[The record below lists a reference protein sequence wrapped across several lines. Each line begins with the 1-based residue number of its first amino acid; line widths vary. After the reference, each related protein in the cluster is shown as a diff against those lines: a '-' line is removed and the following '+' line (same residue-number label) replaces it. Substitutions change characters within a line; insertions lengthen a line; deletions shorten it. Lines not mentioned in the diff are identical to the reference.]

1 MTLGIRISFTS
12 STSAIM
18 FPSPRSPR
26 LNWFLFVFIALPVLI
41 GCQAPGPQN
50 RVGLDMSTPS
60 SDLGQWKAL
69 DSALNRAVL
78 ENTLPGAV
86 LLTARDGRVVVHKA
100 YGHANPI
107 TGKKM
112 DTSSLFRICSQS
124 KAITATAALILW
136 EKGALELDDPVSK
149 YIPEFAETG
158 ILDSV
163 YADSSFS
170 TLPNPTPLTIR
181 HLMTHTSGL
190 PYGEIGDPRF
200 EKLYAQA
207 DVVDLFPRDG
217 RSTLDNAKKLGN
229 LALIHAP
236 GQRWNYSLG
245 LDVLV
250 AVIEVASGRPYA
262 AFVEEELFLP
272 LGMTNTHFTVP
283 QSDRPRLTEVMTPA
297 DSPSGWKPHT
307 HPVYTTD
314 YPRHPEWPLCSG
326 GAGLT
331 STAEDYARFLQM
343 HLDGGLGPNGRL
355 LRKATIDTI
364 MADHAAGLLDGPWRQ
379 GLAFGVK
386 HSEPGTGR
394 FFWSGYFNTQYFADP
409 TTQELTVLMKQTY
422 GLQHDPSSGPFGA
435 LLWN

>member
-69 DSALNRAVL
+69 DSVLNRAVL

-136 EKGALELDDPVSK
+136 EKGALELDDPVSQ

-158 ILDSV
+158 ILDLS
-163 YADSSFS
+163 
-170 TLPNPTPLTIR
+170 
-181 HLMTHTSGL
+181 
-190 PYGEIGDPRF
+190 
-200 EKLYAQA
+200 
-207 DVVDLFPRDG
+207 
-217 RSTLDNAKKLGN
+217 
-229 LALIHAP
+229 LIH
-236 GQRWNYSLG
+236 
-245 LDVLV
+245 
-250 AVIEVASGRPYA
+250 I
-262 AFVEEELFLP
+262 
-272 LGMTNTHFTVP
+272 
-283 QSDRPRLTEVMTPA
+283 
-297 DSPSGWKPHT
+297 
-307 HPVYTTD
+307 
-314 YPRHPEWPLCSG
+314 
-326 GAGLT
+326 
-331 STAEDYARFLQM
+331 
-343 HLDGGLGPNGRL
+343 
-355 LRKATIDTI
+355 
-364 MADHAAGLLDGPWRQ
+364 
-379 GLAFGVK
+379 
-386 HSEPGTGR
+386 
-394 FFWSGYFNTQYFADP
+394 
-409 TTQELTVLMKQTY
+409 
-422 GLQHDPSSGPFGA
+422 
-435 LLWN
+435 